1 MGNFLCVLR
10 VAFTSAK
17 SLANSQMTDMFT
29 SGLQSH
35 TSITFSNSIELIVFP
50 DAWQLTGGVNKP
62 GGGQITIPNYF
73 KQLYFIRDFII
84 GI

>member
-17 SLANSQMTDMFT
+17 FLANSQMTDMFT

-35 TSITFSNSIELIVFP
+35 ISITFSNSIELIILVLPNLTPGLNDQIIKTAGPVF
-50 DAWQLTGGVNKP
+50 
-62 GGGQITIPNYF
+62 
-73 KQLYFIRDFII
+73 R
-84 GI
+84 